1 MPGTELV
8 TEEKTMAI
16 TIKPEILS
24 KFTNAIAMKA
34 KDVAFEV
41 LQNYPE
47 ASSEWIRCTHYAEY
61 NIPDCKSYTLK
72 FRTLDGIHDDE
83 NFQSR
88 EANTDDV
95 AQAVVTTPG
104 LEQAGGKALKAGG
117 AEDYAQ
123 RLATK
128 HLLRHQGLQH
138 AVDRGAPVLAICAA
152 MWPNGWQDGQIRPV
166 RC

>member
-95 AQAVVTTPG
+95 AQAVVTMFMLVVAGELHVG
-104 LEQAGGKALKAGG
+104 LDAGSFWEAD
-117 AEDYAQ
+117 EWD
-123 RLATK
+123 
-128 HLLRHQGLQH
+128 
-138 AVDRGAPVLAICAA
+138 AIAIDCL
-152 MWPNGWQDGQIRPV
+152 MQIHFYGEV
-166 RC
+166 VYG